1 MSRPMNEDPVNIL
14 LVDDQPGKL
23 LAYEAILGELGER
36 LIKANSAREALDV
49 LLRTEIAVIL
59 IDVHMPELDGFELA
73 AIIREHPRHQRAA
86 LVFVSAVHLTDIDR
100 LRGYQTGAIDY
111 VSVPIVPE
119 ILRAK
124 VAAFADLYR
133 KSRQLEAL
141 NRELE
146 ARVEERTAALQASTT
161 ELRASEERLGLALD
175 SAGAA
180 SWDWDAVTDRLDW
193 TPRFRELHGFTED
206 DPPRLDTV
214 LSRLHDADRTR
225 LRARIDAMLA
235 TPGDDTW
242 NESFRVVHPQRGL
255 RTLGGLGRAIRDASG
270 RVIRMTGID
279 LDITERVRAE
289 QALKAADRRKDEFL
303 ATLSHELRNPLAP
316 ILNAVQLL
324 DLSDKGPAK
333 GRTGP
338 GLDEAQRSRALAV
351 IQRQVLHMARLV
363 DDLLDVSRITSG
375 KITLQRAPMG
385 MSQVV
390 ARALETCGP
399 LLGERAVTVN
409 VVARDGELLVDGDLT
424 RLVQVVA
431 NLVNNAAKFTGPGGR
446 IDIETR
452 REQEHAVLVVRDTG
466 VGIAEEML
474 PRVFDLFTQ
483 VSRGSQ
489 GPTGGGLGVGLA
501 IVRQLVQMHGGEVTA
516 HSQGPG
522 HGSELMVRLPL
533 RTMPAAEDR
542 ANPTPP
548 PRATARRILIADD
561 NDDALQTL
569 SWLLESQGHE
579 VHTARD
585 GLEAVEAAGAVR
597 PEIVILDIGMPNLDG
612 YGAAERIREQPWGR
626 LMKLVAQTGWG
637 QPSDKLRAKQAG
649 FDLHLTKPI
658 DVDRLV
664 AVIAE
669 VGEVRVEK

>member
-1 MSRPMNEDPVNIL
+1 MHEDPVNIL

-36 LIKANSAREALDV
+36 LVKANSAREALDV

-73 AIIREHPRHQRAA
+73 AMIREHPRHQRAA
-86 LVFVSAVHLTDIDR
+86 IVFVSAVHLTDIDR

-124 VAAFADLYR
+124 VTAFADLYR
-133 KSRQLEAL
+133 KTRQLEAL

-146 ARVEERTAALQASTT
+146 ARVEERTAELRASTA

-180 SWDWDAVTDRLDW
+180 SWDWDAVTDELDW

-206 DPPRLDTV
+206 DPARLDTV
-214 LSRLHDADRTR
+214 LSRLHEPDRAR
-225 LRARIDAMLA
+225 LRARIDTMLA

-242 NESFRVVHPQRGL
+242 NESFRIVHPRRGL
-255 RTLGGLGRAIRDASG
+255 RTLGGLGRAIRDGSG

-289 QALKAADRRKDEFL
+289 QALKDADRRKDEFL

-324 DLSDKGPAK
+324 DWSDRERGSGKGPVL
-333 GRTGP
+333 G
-338 GLDEAQRSRALAV
+338 EAQRSRALAV

-375 KITLQRAPMG
+375 KITLQRAPVG
-385 MSQVV
+385 VSQVV

-399 LLGERAVTVN
+399 LLGERAVAVG

-446 IDIETR
+446 IDIESR
-452 REQEHAVLVVRDTG
+452 REAGHAVLVVRDTG
-466 VGIAEEML
+466 VGIAEDML

-483 VSRGSQ
+483 VSRGSG

-516 HSQGPG
+516 HSEGPG
-522 HGSELMVRLPL
+522 RGTELVVRLPL
-533 RTMPAAEDR
+533 LAAPAAETS
-542 ANPTPP
+542 ATPAL
-548 PRATARRILIADD
+548 PRRSTARRILIADD

-569 SWLLESQGHE
+569 SWLLESHGHE

-585 GLEAVEAAGAVR
+585 GLEAVEAAAAVR

-612 YGAAERIREQPWGR
+612 YGAAERIRGQPWGR
-626 LMKLVAQTGWG
+626 PMKLVAQTGWG

-658 DVDRLV
+658 DVERLV

-669 VGEVRVEK
+669 VGDAPNRE

>member
-1 MSRPMNEDPVNIL
+1 MHEDPVNIL
-14 LVDDQPGKL
+14 LVDDQPAKL
-23 LAYEAILGELGER
+23 LVYEEILGQLGET
-36 LIKANSAREALDV
+36 LVKANSAREALDV
-49 LLRTEIAVIL
+49 LLRTEVAVIL

-73 AIIREHPRHQRAA
+73 AMIREHPRFQRAA
-86 LVFVSAVHLTDIDR
+86 IVFVSAVHLTDIDR

-124 VAAFADLYR
+124 VSAYAELYR

-146 ARVEERTAALQASTT
+146 ARVEERTAELRAST
-161 ELRASEERLGLALD
+161 EDLRASEERLGLALD

-180 SWDWDAVTDRLDW
+180 SWDWDAVADRLDW
-193 TPRFRELHGFTED
+193 TPRFRELHGFDEGDPPVLGSVLDRLVED
-206 DPPRLDTV
+206 DRE
-214 LSRLHDADRTR
+214 R
-225 LRARIDAMLA
+225 LRARIDRMLA
-235 TPGDDTW
+235 TPGDDKW
-242 NESFRVVHPQRGL
+242 NESFRIVHPRRGV
-255 RTLGGLGRAIRDASG
+255 RDIGGLGRAIRDASG
-270 RVIRMTGID
+270 RVVRMTGID

-324 DLSDKGPAK
+324 DMPAL
-333 GRTGP
+333 G
-338 GLDEAQRSRALAV
+338 DAQRSRALAV

-375 KITLQRAPMG
+375 KITLQRAPVG
-385 MSQVV
+385 LAQVV

-399 LLGERAVTVN
+399 LLGERAIAVHVT
-409 VVARDGELLVDGDLT
+409 APDGDLMVDGDLT
-424 RLVQVVA
+424 RLVQVAA
-431 NLVNNAAKFTGPGGR
+431 NLVNNAAKFTPRSGR

-452 REQEHAVLVVRDTG
+452 RDDGHARITVRDTG
-466 VGIAEEML
+466 IGIAEDML

-489 GPTGGGLGVGLA
+489 GTGGGLGVGLS

-516 HSQGPG
+516 HSEGPG
-522 HGSELMVRLPL
+522 HGSELVVRLPL
-533 RTMPAAEDR
+533 LAASTAEAPGASARPPAAS
-542 ANPTPP
+542 
-548 PRATARRILIADD
+548 RRILIADD

-585 GLEAVEAAGAVR
+585 GLEAVEAAAAVR

-612 YGAAERIREQPWGR
+612 YGAAERIRGQPWGR
-626 LMKLVAQTGWG
+626 PMKLVAQTGWG

-664 AVIAE
+664 AVLAE
-669 VGEVRVEK
+669 FGDSTGK

>member
-1 MSRPMNEDPVNIL
+1 MHDPVNIL

-23 LAYEAILGELGER
+23 LAYEAILGELGET
-36 LIKANSAREALDV
+36 LVKAGSAREALDV
-49 LLRTEIAVIL
+49 LLRTETAVIL

-73 AIIREHPRHQRAA
+73 AMIREHPRHQQAA
-86 LVFVSAVHLTDIDR
+86 ILFVSAVHLTDIDR
-100 LRGYQTGAIDY
+100 LRGYQTGAVDY

-124 VAAFADLYR
+124 VTAFADLYR
-133 KSRQLEAL
+133 KTRQLEAL

-146 ARVEERTAALQASTT
+146 ARVEERTAELRASAT

-180 SWDWDAVTDRLDW
+180 SWDWDAVADRLDW
-193 TPRFRELHGFTED
+193 TPRFRELHGFSEHDPPMIGTVLARLHED
-206 DPPRLDTV
+206 DRE
-214 LSRLHDADRTR
+214 R
-225 LRARIDAMLA
+225 LRARIDHMLA

-242 NESFRVVHPQRGL
+242 NESFRIVHPQRGV

-270 RVIRMTGID
+270 RVVRMTGID
-279 LDITERVRAE
+279 LDITERVRTE

-324 DLSDKGPAK
+324 DMHELGEP
-333 GRTGP
+333 
-338 GLDEAQRSRALAV
+338 QRARALAV
-351 IQRQVLHMARLV
+351 IQRQVLYMARLV

-375 KITLQRAPMG
+375 KITLQRAPVKL
-385 MSQVV
+385 SQVV

-399 LLGERAVTVN
+399 LVAGRAVTVHTS
-409 VVARDGELLVDGDLT
+409 ATGDELVVDGDLT

-431 NLVNNAAKFTGPGGR
+431 NLVNNAAKFTSAGGR
-446 IDIETR
+446 IDVEIR
-452 REQEHAVLVVRDTG
+452 RDGDHAVLSVRDTG
-466 VGIAEEML
+466 IGITADML

-483 VSRGSQ
+483 GARDGRGS
-489 GPTGGGLGVGLA
+489 GGLGVGLS
-501 IVRQLVQMHGGEVTA
+501 IVRQLVEMHGGTIAA
-516 HSQGPG
+516 HSEGPG
-522 HGSELMVRLPL
+522 RGAELVVRLPL
-533 RTMPAAEDR
+533 L
-542 ANPTPP
+542 ANPVVGATSAP
-548 PRATARRILIADD
+548 PRPRRTTGRRIVIADD

-569 SWLLESQGHE
+569 SWLLQSQGHE

-585 GLEAVEAAGAVR
+585 GLEAVHAVATLR

-612 YGAAERIREQPWGR
+612 YAAAERIRRQPWGR
-626 LMKLVAQTGWG
+626 PMKLVAQTGWG
-637 QPSDKLRAKQAG
+637 QPSDKQRARQAG
-649 FDLHLTKPI
+649 FDIHLTKPI

-669 VGEVRVEK
+669 LGDRLAEPT